1 MISYLSYLLVRATFP
16 FPLLFFNSFDF
27 AFLSFVMEMSTVAD
41 SLSNSF
47 SRMSAKTKRRK
58 KLRRQTA
65 IIDVSY
71 ATDYDAE
78 HQQPKSRRLSEQPE
92 PETEGAE
99 DASCIRADFDDDLSE
114 TVSGATHT
122 GSIDTFD
129 RLSILSDS
137 VPELLDADM
146 LSQISMPVVQISELS
161 DHTSSCPI
169 DAEIDNQL
177 VNDFCPIKDSKA
189 QVTDAEGWRVI
200 PISIIPATEI
210 VIQRNVDSHPLQNV
224 DENPTEQSPT
234 LSNTSVVSEKR
245 KSVSPNIKDNLT
257 EIEKVEEKTSVEIG
271 CDDND
276 VKSVPVTSPVTRD
289 ESEVVEVKLPSS
301 SSVPVTPMS
310 EDKKRSKKGRGA
322 SPAAALLEKSASWLS
337 SLSGSRSHNTNSL
350 NSKKEKKPFRIST
363 AKTKRSLTSLFEAVA
378 SSAPSSSS
386 NNNNNNSTTTIGSTK
401 QAHTK
406 K

>member
-1 MISYLSYLLVRATFP
+1 MTSYVSYLLVRATFP

-78 HQQPKSRRLSEQPE
+78 HQQPKSRRLSKQPE
-92 PETEGAE
+92 PETDGAE
-99 DASCIRADFDDDLSE
+99 DASCIRPEFDDDLSE
-114 TVSGATHT
+114 TISGATHT

-161 DHTSSCPI
+161 EYTSSCPI
-169 DAEIDNQL
+169 DSEKDNLL
-177 VNDFCPIKDSKA
+177 VNDFCPIEDSKA
-189 QVTDAEGWRVI
+189 PVTDADGWRVI
-200 PISIIPATEI
+200 PISIIPTTEI

-224 DENPTEQSPT
+224 DDNPAEQSPT

-257 EIEKVEEKTSVEIG
+257 EIEKVEEEKTSVEIA

-276 VKSVPVTSPVTRD
+276 VKSVPVTSAVTRD
-289 ESEVVEVKLPSS
+289 EPEVVEVKLPSS

-350 NSKKEKKPFRIST
+350 NSKKEKKPFRLST

-378 SSAPSSSS
+378 FSAPSSS